1 MELVDRKTHSPRG
14 LFFEEFQIGMTIKSP
29 GRTVTE
35 GDIVTFAGLSGDY
48 TQIHTD
54 AEFSKTTLFGQR
66 VAHGLLIMAITSG
79 LAARTGVLEGTA
91 MAFREIEA
99 WKFSRPVFIGDTI
112 HVLMTVVETKEMP
125 RLGGGLV
132 SIDMDVRNQNGESV
146 GRGVWKVLMAASQ
159 IGSPASRPA

>member
-1 MELVDRKTHSPRG
+1 MELVDRKTRSPRG
-14 LFFEEFQIGMTIKSP
+14 LYFEEFLISMTVVTP

-35 GDIVTFAGLSGDY
+35 GDIVAFAGLSGDY

-91 MAFREIEA
+91 MAFREIET

-132 SIDMDVRNQNGESV
+132 SIEMDVRNQNDESV
-146 GRGVWKVLMAASQ
+146 GKGTWKVLMAAK
-159 IGSPASRPA
+159 PASSPV